1 MSHNIADNNKVF
13 VTGEPAW
20 HGLGR
25 VVETA
30 QTAKQAIELAG
41 LDYGIEK
48 REIFFTSKNI
58 DANKFLKHSD
68 NCLIVRKD
76 NDAVLG
82 ITTPKYQIIQNSEAF
97 NFFDVVV
104 GEGQAI
110 YHTAGAL
117 GKGER
122 IWILAKLPK
131 NIVVG
136 KDDVVEQ
143 YLCLTNSH
151 DGKSSLRMY
160 FTPVRVVCQ
169 NTLNMSMN
177 DAKNGI
183 SMRHTGEIKNKVDEA
198 RRVLG
203 ISINYYTQF
212 EKIIQSMEDKPM
224 NGETVEK
231 YFSTVLGIKEDQE
244 MSTRKE
250 NQMDELK
257 NLFEKGQ
264 GQKLGN
270 KHSVWKAYNAV
281 TEYVDHF
288 SSIKNLKEDKTNKLT
303 NIWFGTGAKLKEK
316 AYDEALAL
324 IS

>member
-1 MSHNIADNNKVF
+1 MAHNINENRVF
-13 VTGEPAW
+13 TVGESW

-25 VVETA
+25 VVD
-30 QTAKQAIELAG
+30 TAKTAKEAIELAD
-41 LDYGIEK
+41 LNYEIEK
-48 REIFFTSKNI
+48 RRIFFDSPKLEVG
-58 DANKFLKHSD
+58 KFLAHD
-68 NCLIVRKD
+68 ENCLIVRKD
-76 NDAVLG
+76 NDTVLG
-82 ITTPKYQIIQNSEAF
+82 ITTPKYEIIQNVDAF

-131 NIVVG
+131 DIVIG
-136 KDDVVEQ
+136 KNDVVEK

-169 NTLNMSMN
+169 NTLNMSMS

-183 SMRHTGEIKNKVDEA
+183 ALRHTGNIKNKVDEA
-198 RRVLG
+198 RKILG
-203 ISINYYTQF
+203 ITINYYNQF
-212 EKIIQSMEDKPM
+212 EKIVQQMESVPL
-224 NGETVEK
+224 NVEK
-231 YFSTVLGIKEDQE
+231 AETYFETVLGIDESDE
-244 MSTRKE
+244 ISSRKE
-250 NQMDELK
+250 NQKSDMLS
-257 NLFEKGQ
+257 LFEHGKGQ
-264 GQKLGN
+264 DMGN
-270 KHSVWKAYNAV
+270 KHSLWKAYNAV
-281 TEYVDHF
+281 TEYVDHYATV
-288 SSIKNLKEDKTNKLT
+288 KNLEEDKSNKLK

-316 AYDEALAL
+316 AYEEAVAL

>member
-131 NIVVG
+131 NIVIG

-160 FTPVRVVCQ
+160 FTPIRVVCQ
-169 NTLNMSMN
+169 NTLNMSMQ

-183 SMRHTGEIKNKVDEA
+183 SMRHTGNIINKVEESL
-198 RRVLG
+198 RVLG
-203 ISINYYTQF
+203 ISINYYQQF
-212 EKIIQSMEDKPM
+212 EKIIQQFE
-224 NGETVEK
+224 ETPFNVEQANK
-231 YFSTVLGIKEDQE
+231 YFDTILGVNDSEE
-244 MSTRKE
+244 VSTRKG
-250 NQMDELK
+250 NQKDELLS
-257 NLFEKGQ
+257 LFEHG
-264 GQKLGN
+264 KLLI
-270 KHSVWKAYNAV
+270 HCS
-281 TEYVDHF
+281 
-288 SSIKNLKEDKTNKLT
+288 
-303 NIWFGTGAKLKEK
+303 
-316 AYDEALAL
+316 LAL
-324 IS
+324 RRRGIELLRSRHRRVLEISKSVNDW